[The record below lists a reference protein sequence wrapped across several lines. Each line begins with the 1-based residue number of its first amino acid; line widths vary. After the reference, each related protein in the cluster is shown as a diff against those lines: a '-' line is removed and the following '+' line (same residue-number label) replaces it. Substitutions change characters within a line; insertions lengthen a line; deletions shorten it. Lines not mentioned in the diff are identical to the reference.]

1 MGKLVLDA
9 ILARL
14 DALEAAA
21 FGRPRQ
27 RLSKAELAKAE
38 GCSTRQVMRK
48 VEQNLLPPPDDVI
61 NNRLFWWSDTIE
73 RHRRERVRAEAD
85 SPAARAARNPQL
97 RPRKPATAE
106 TRAATLK

>member
-1 MGKLVLDA
+1 MGKVALDA
-9 ILARL
+9 INARIA
-14 DALEAAA
+14 ALEEAA

-48 VEQNLLPPPDDVI
+48 VEQKLLPPPDDVI

-73 RHRRERVRAEAD
+73 RHRKRAQAD
-85 SPAARAARNPQL
+85 TLAARRARNPAL
-97 RPRKPATAE
+97 RPRKPAQPSPE
-106 TRAATLK
+106 T

>member
-1 MGKLVLDA
+1 MSKLVLAA

-48 VEQNLLPPPDDVI
+48 VEQKLLPPPDDVI

-73 RHRRERVRAEAD
+73 RHRRKRAD
-85 SPAARAARNPQL
+85 SPAARAARNPRL
-97 RPRKPATAE
+97 RKSATTE
-106 TRAATLK
+106 EKRP